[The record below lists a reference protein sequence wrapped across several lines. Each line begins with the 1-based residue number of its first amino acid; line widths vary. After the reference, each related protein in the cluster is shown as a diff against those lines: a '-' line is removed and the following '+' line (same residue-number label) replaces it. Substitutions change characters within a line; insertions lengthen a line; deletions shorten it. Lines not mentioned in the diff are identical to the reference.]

1 LPVFSPAA
9 MHDSDVSF
17 LNQQF
22 FADHVT
28 AEQLDVLLEQGW
40 RHFGTHFFRYS
51 YAFYGLEIRQ
61 VIPLR
66 IRLDQFSPTKS
77 QRRTLRKNQDL
88 RTVIG
93 SIDITAESE
102 LLFERHKTRFE
113 SGVPDSI
120 YDFLSHGAATEPCEG
135 MEVAVYNDDILL
147 AVSYF
152 DKGSNSTS
160 GIYAM
165 FAPDASHR
173 RLGIFTLLK
182 EIEYAIEAG
191 REFYYLGYAYEGPSF
206 YDYKKRFRG
215 SQAFD
220 WTGNWKALN
229 VQMSID
235 ETES

>member
-1 LPVFSPAA
+1 

-28 AEQLDVLLEQGW
+28 AKQLDMLLEQGW
-40 RHFGTHFFRYS
+40 RHFGNHFFRYS
-51 YAFYGLEIRQ
+51 YAFYGLDVRQ

-66 IRLDQFSPTKS
+66 IRLDRFSLSKS
-77 QRRTLRKNQDL
+77 QRRTLKKNQDL
-88 RTVIG
+88 QTTIRPIG
-93 SIDITAESE
+93 ITDQCEM
-102 LLFERHKTRFE
+102 LFARHKTRFN
-113 SGVPDSI
+113 SGVPESI
-120 YDFLSHGAATEPCEG
+120 YDFLSSSPATEPCEAF
-135 MEVAVYNDDILL
+135 EFAAHENDRLV

-152 DKGSNSTS
+152 DRAENSTS

-165 FAPDASHR
+165 FEPDAAHR

-191 REFYYLGYAYEGPSF
+191 REFYYLGYAYDGPSF

-215 SQAFD
+215 SEAFD
-220 WTGNWKALN
+220 WTGNWKALD
-229 VQMSID
+229 VQTSID

>member
-1 LPVFSPAA
+1 

-28 AEQLDVLLEQGW
+28 AEQIDSLLEQGW

-77 QRRTLRKNQDL
+77 QRRTLKKNQDL

-93 SIDITAESE
+93 PIDITAESE
-102 LLFERHKTRFE
+102 LLFNRHKTRFE
-113 SGVPDSI
+113 TGVPDSI
-120 YDFLSHGAATEPCEG
+120 YDFLSHGPATEPCEA
-135 MEVAVYNDDILL
+135 MEVAVYNNDRLL
-147 AVSYF
+147 AASYF
-152 DKGSNSTS
+152 DKGTNSTS

-165 FAPDASHR
+165 FEPGESHR

-182 EIEYAIEAG
+182 EIDYAIEAG

-215 SQAFD
+215 SEAFD
-220 WTGNWKALN
+220 WTGNWQAFD
-229 VQMSID
+229 VQTSID
-235 ETES
+235 ETESQQ